1 MSTPLT
7 EAGEP
12 RCWSVFQLTT
22 FIKNL
27 LEGEDTL
34 SAIRV
39 KGEISNYKRFPSGH
53 AYFDLKDAVSLIRCV
68 MFKRSC
74 DRLSF
79 EPENGMQV
87 VLSGRVSVYEKSG
100 YYQIQVEE
108 MRREGLGDLYAAY
121 LKLKEKLA
129 SEGLFAVERKR
140 KLPFLPRLVGI
151 VTSPQAAA
159 LRDMLSI
166 IGRRNDAVRIV
177 ISPALVQGKEAPPTL
192 IRALRLLN
200 RLGGVDV
207 IIIGRGG
214 GSFEDLNCFND
225 EALARE
231 IAASGVPV
239 ISAVGHETDHTV
251 ADLVA
256 DARASTPSQAAQ
268 MVVQDKSQLL
278 GRLEDLRERLINGLM
293 ARFRKEKTNLDSL
306 LSRRALKHP
315 LEILER
321 RQQETDHLN
330 QRMKGAVDRLVR
342 VQRERLQ
349 SYTPARIGT
358 AALHCLGR
366 MNLRLSVLGG
376 KLDALSPL
384 KVLDRGYSL
393 CLRGC
398 DGGIVRSV
406 RDATPGDELEVMLSD
421 GRIYALA
428 TAVMEEAV
436 SFQR

>member
-39 KGEISNYKRFPSGH
+39 KGEISNYRRFTSGH

-68 MFKRSC
+68 MFKRSR

-79 EPENGMQV
+79 EPENGLQV
-87 VLSGRVSVYEKSG
+87 VLSGRISVYEKSG

-108 MRREGLGDLYAAY
+108 MRPEGLGDLYAAF

-140 KLPFLPRLVGI
+140 PLPFLPRLVGI

-177 ISPALVQGKEAPPTL
+177 ISPAQVQGKDAPPTL
-192 IRALRLLN
+192 IKALRLLN

-231 IAASGVPV
+231 IAASGIPV
-239 ISAVGHETDHTV
+239 ISAVGHETDFTI

-256 DARASTPSQAAQ
+256 DRRASTPSEAARI
-268 MVVQDKSQLL
+268 VVQEKSQLL
-278 GRLEDLRERLINGLM
+278 GRLEDLRERLIKGLM
-293 ARFRKEKTNLDSL
+293 GRFRKEKTNLDRL

-393 CLRGC
+393 CLR
-398 DGGIVRSV
+398 DGGIIRSV
-406 RDATPGDELEVMLSD
+406 REAAPGDELEVMLPD